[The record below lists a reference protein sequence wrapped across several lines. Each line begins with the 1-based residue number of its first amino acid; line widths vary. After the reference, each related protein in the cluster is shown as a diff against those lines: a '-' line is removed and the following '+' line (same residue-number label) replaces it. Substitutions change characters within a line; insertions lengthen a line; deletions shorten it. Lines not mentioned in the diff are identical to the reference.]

1 MDVNVGM
8 MLTSEEAKGAAWTMK
23 SKMATSSRQPSFVNG
38 HEHVIVQIDNTHFN
52 HDHGVA

>member
-1 MDVNVGM
+1 VDVNVGM